1 MVSGMSE
8 TSKSC
13 SSTST
18 TSTRPS
24 PTSGYVI
31 FSKTHMTHVLYPIF
45 REKSI
50 GNGLRYVR
58 GLQVMLIDVDNVN
71 QAESHKWVRH
81 ILKNTYDTCFISNFW
96 REIDWVW
103 SQICEGPQSLAHRRR
118 QRQPSRVPQ
127 VGMSYFKNHAWHM
140 FYIQFFLRRL
150 IKKWWSEIYQRT
162 QSHDLRGWQMS
173 AQMPTFD
180 AVRHDTEV
188 CWYLKYGIFLKKN
201 QPLQNITL

>member
-1 MVSGMSE
+1 MFYIQFFERNRLGMVSGMSE

-81 ILKNTYDTCFISNFW
+81 ILKNTYDTCFISNFS
-96 REIDWVW
+96 REFYWEC
-103 SQICEGPQSLAHRRR
+103 SQICQRPLSHAHRRLH
-118 QRQPSRVPQ
+118 RQPDRVLQ
-127 VGMSYFKNHAWHM
+127 VGIS
-140 FYIQFFLRRL
+140 
-150 IKKWWSEIYQRT
+150 
-162 QSHDLRGWQMS
+162 
-173 AQMPTFD
+173 
-180 AVRHDTEV
+180 
-188 CWYLKYGIFLKKN
+188 YLKNTYDA
-201 QPLQNITL
+201 